1 MQCADVL
8 LQRLVTMLGE
18 TRHDFQP
25 LLGAAPPVWPT
36 EPTQVLATRLCM
48 QLTPCCFLQSVTVR
62 QPDTF
67 ELMSALLHT
76 DAVSIVPKDEFN
88 SS

>member
-1 MQCADVL
+1 MYTESDVQCTDVL

-48 QLTPCCFLQSVTVR
+48 HLTPCCFLQSVTVR

-67 ELMSALLHT
+67 AE
-76 DAVSIVPKDEFN
+76 VSECFATN
-88 SS
+88 